1 MLGSWSGKD
10 VLIQQHNDI
19 GGLRVAA
26 VVSEWTASTML
37 MLFVSTLTSE
47 FKKLGYKSPEIFFLE
62 QRIFPDHGV
71 LMSNPINQE
80 NTVPKSDAQA
90 QEDDSVIT

>member
-1 MLGSWSGKD
+1 M
-10 VLIQQHNDI
+10 IQQHNDI

-62 QRIFPDHGV
+62 QSIDDDE